1 MEIKWPKPR
10 SASVA
15 DMLYPDRGM
24 IKWHGFILSDHN
36 EVMAFEQAVLE
47 GALQAAEETNP
58 EQWDEFISRSLH
70 QAEPIVVSLRTDD
83 GIVRCTGVVEQIIS
97 RGFILSG
104 QAGRRSVDLLEV
116 AQISPV

>member
-10 SASVA
+10 SLSVA

-47 GALQAAEETNP
+47 GALGRADETNP
-58 EQWDEFISRSLH
+58 EQWDELVAQSLRRDK
-70 QAEPIVVSLRTDD
+70 PIVVSLRTDD
-83 GIVRCTGVVEQIIS
+83 GIVRYSGVVEQIIS

-104 QAGRRSVDLLEV
+104 PSGRRSIDLLEV
-116 AQISPV
+116 AQISPA